1 MSMLQVEDLCAS
13 YGRHVVFEG
22 LTCTV
27 DEGEWLMLCGP
38 NGSGKST
45 FVGCVQGSVEHTGTI
60 TLMGR
65 DVRSLRPAEMARL
78 CGVLTQH
85 HYVGL
90 SFTVSEVVRLGRYAH
105 RTRLGAPASA
115 QDAEHVTRAL
125 ELCGLTNLAD
135 APVTQLSGGELQ
147 RTFLAQLFAQD
158 PALMILDEPTNHLD
172 LIYQKQVFELVRNW
186 LQEGGHAVV
195 SVVHDLTL
203 ARAFGTKA
211 LLLADGRVRVQG
223 SIEEVFQP
231 RHLDAAYHMDVYAWM
246 RALYGPWTDAQEAN
260 ATGGVR

>member
-27 DEGEWLMLCGP
+27 EEGEWLMLCGP

-45 FVGCVQGSVEHTGTI
+45 FVGCVQGSVDHTGTI
-60 TLMGR
+60 ELMGK
-65 DVRSLRPAEMARL
+65 DVRTLRPAEMARL

-85 HYVGL
+85 HFVGL
-90 SFTVSEVVRLGRYAH
+90 SFTVEEVVRLGRYAH
-105 RTRLGAPASA
+105 RTGPSSARDAS
-115 QDAEHVTRAL
+115 DSEHVARAL
-125 ELCGLTNLAD
+125 ELCGLSGLAG
-135 APVTQLSGGELQ
+135 APVTHLSGGELQ

-172 LIYQKQVFELVRNW
+172 LVYQKQVFELVRDW
-186 LQEGGHAVV
+186 LREGGHAVV

-203 ARAFGTKA
+203 ARAFGTRA
-211 LLLADGRVRVQG
+211 LLLSDGRVRAQG
-223 SIEEVFQP
+223 TIEEVFRP
-231 RHLDAAYHMDVYAWM
+231 SNLDAAYHMDVYAWM
-246 RALYGPWTDAQEAN
+246 RGLYGPWCEDGTP
-260 ATGGVR
+260 G